1 MLVDY
6 HTGDDV
12 AFSTFCRDHQWKR
25 TAQRRAVFNFL
36 CGNRDHPTVEA
47 VWRGVRVAL
56 PDVSL
61 DSIYRILDDF
71 SEAGIIRRLDGAK
84 VIRYDSETRPHEHFV
99 CTQCGRMNDFAC
111 LEPDLV
117 AAHCREFGRVESIEL
132 TVHGVCRLCLEK
144 RDSAGGRI

>member
-6 HTGDDV
+6 LSGDDT
-12 AFSTFCRDHQWKR
+12 AFSTLCRDHQWKR

-36 CGNRDHPTVEA
+36 CGNRDHPTVES
-47 VWRGVRVAL
+47 VWRGVQVVL

-71 SEAGIIRRLDGAK
+71 SDVGVIRRLDGAK

-99 CTQCGRMNDFAC
+99 CAQCGRMNDFAC

-117 AAHCREFGRVESIEL
+117 AGHCREFGRVESIEL

-144 RDSAGGRI
+144 RDSAGNRM